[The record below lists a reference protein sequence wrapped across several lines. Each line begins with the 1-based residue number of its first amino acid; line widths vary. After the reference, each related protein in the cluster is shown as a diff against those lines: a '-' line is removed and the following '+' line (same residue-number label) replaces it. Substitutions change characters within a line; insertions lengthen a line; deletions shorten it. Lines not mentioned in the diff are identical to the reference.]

1 MLPIFFPLLTLTK
14 RFSLRIGEIRNVFA
28 YSSPCRDRAAR
39 YGAPLHTAAR
49 GKRRR
54 DRTAR
59 VPQVGRPDDSLPDAH
74 VVFSAPEEEAA
85 CIVKVQGGH
94 IMDVENARTLA
105 MQVGTVI
112 ATRRKKMGLTQ
123 VQLATRLGI
132 TQDSLSRMENGAIA
146 PKFSRLPELAA
157 SLDCAVVDLFRQPTR
172 QTRIMADA
180 VADELSSLPPEM
192 QALVLRM
199 VRDTS
204 RTLRK
209 LSKK

>member
-1 MLPIFFPLLTLTK
+1 MPRMRRLPRRSALCCIC
-14 RFSLRIGEIRNVFA
+14 G
-28 YSSPCRDRAAR
+28 
-39 YGAPLHTAAR
+39 
-49 GKRRR
+49 RRR
-54 DRTAR
+54 CDRTAR

-157 SLDCAVVDLFRQPTR
+157 SLDCAVVDLFRLPTR

-192 QALVLRM
+192 QALILRM

>member
-1 MLPIFFPLLTLTK
+1 M
-14 RFSLRIGEIRNVFA
+14 FSRT
-28 YSSPCRDRAAR
+28 
-39 YGAPLHTAAR
+39 PLHAATAPPATALR
-49 GKRRR
+49 FIPPLAANADATGRLVFRRMFAP
-54 DRTAR
+54 TTTIPA
-59 VPQVGRPDDSLPDAH
+59 GRAMSLFGSQED
-74 VVFSAPEEEAA
+74 AA
-85 CIVKVQGGH
+85 CAVKVQGGH

>member
-1 MLPIFFPLLTLTK
+1 
-14 RFSLRIGEIRNVFA
+14 
-28 YSSPCRDRAAR
+28 
-39 YGAPLHTAAR
+39 
-49 GKRRR
+49 
-54 DRTAR
+54 
-59 VPQVGRPDDSLPDAH
+59 
-74 VVFSAPEEEAA
+74 
-85 CIVKVQGGH
+85 
-94 IMDVENARTLA
+94 MDVENARTLA

-180 VADELSSLPPEM
+180 VADELSSLPPEK
-192 QALVLRM
+192 QALILRM

>member
-1 MLPIFFPLLTLTK
+1 MFPRPLPHAANAPPPAALRFMLH
-14 RFSLRIGEIRNVFA
+14 LRQTPMRQDG
-28 YSSPCRDRAAR
+28 SCS
-39 YGAPLHTAAR
+39 
-49 GKRRR
+49 
-54 DRTAR
+54 
-59 VPQVGRPDDSLPDAH
+59 PQVARPDDDQPAGRAMS
-74 VVFSAPEEEAA
+74 FFGQEEVAA
-85 CIVKVQGGH
+85 CAVKVQGGH